1 MTAAPAQSSTQ
12 TAGPAP
18 LKLLAQ
24 DAEDLQLLSAAL
36 QDGAV
41 KLSDISYAPTARTL
55 TFPVCRFRWEGD
67 ATQRVRAAVQFG
79 DVLAVQARGEVAGAR
94 DRTAALLAIDFTP
107 AGAAEDPGGVVLLHF
122 AGGGDIRLTVECVDA
137 ALADLTEPWE
147 AVAKPRHGA

>member
-1 MTAAPAQSSTQ
+1 MTA
-12 TAGPAP
+12 TAEATAPAP

-36 QDGAV
+36 QDAAV
-41 KLSDISYAPTARTL
+41 KLCDISYAPTARTL

-67 ATQRVRAAVQFG
+67 ATERVRAAVQFG
-79 DVLAVQARGEVAGAR
+79 DVLSVQARGEVAGAR
-94 DRTAALLAIDFTP
+94 DRTAALLAIEFAP
-107 AGAAEDPGGVVLLHF
+107 AQAAEDPGGVVYLHF
-122 AGGGDIRLTVECVDA
+122 AGGGDLKLTVECVDA

>member
-1 MTAAPAQSSTQ
+1 MTAAPTEA
-12 TAGPAP
+12 AGSAP

-55 TFPVCRFRWEGD
+55 TFPVSRFRWEGD
-67 ATQRVRAAVQFG
+67 ATERVHAAVQFG
-79 DVLAVQARGEVAGAR
+79 DVLGVQARGEVAGAR
-94 DRTAALLAIDFTP
+94 DRTAALLAIDFAP
-107 AGAAEDPGGVVLLHF
+107 ADGPEDPGGVVYLRF
-122 AGGGDIRLTVECVDA
+122 AGGGDLKLTVECVDA